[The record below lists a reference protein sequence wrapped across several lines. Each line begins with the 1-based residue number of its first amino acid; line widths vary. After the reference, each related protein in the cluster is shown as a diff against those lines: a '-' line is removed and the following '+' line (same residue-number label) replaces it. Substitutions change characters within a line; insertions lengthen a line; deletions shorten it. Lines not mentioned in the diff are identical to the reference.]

1 MEEYLKA
8 IRQQEAEVERMV
20 KEFCKGL
27 SDSVGKTD
35 TGFHLT
41 NNHPACGTISLS
53 TILDNSNRSL
63 SADYWMPDAQA
74 NAVNGALFRSKRA
87 TDVVDRVEKMLDTKK
102 AGDTPLNQQTLEVLK
117 GVMEE

>member
-1 MEEYLKA
+1 MEDYLKA

-53 TILDNSNRSL
+53 TVLDSSNRSL

-74 NAVNGALFRSKRA
+74 SAVQDVLSRSKRV
-87 TDVVDRVEKMLDTKK
+87 TDVVGRVEKMLDTKK
-102 AGDTPLNQQTLEVLK
+102 AGDVPLNQQTLDMLK

>member
-1 MEEYLKA
+1 MEDYLKA
-8 IRQQEAEVERMV
+8 IRKQEAEVERMV
-20 KEFCKGL
+20 KEFCEGL

-35 TGFHLT
+35 TGFHRT
-41 NNHPACGTISLS
+41 NDHPACGTISLS
-53 TILDNSNRSL
+53 TILGSSSRCL

-74 NAVNGALFRSKRA
+74 NAVNDVLSRSKRA

>member
-1 MEEYLKA
+1 MENNLKA
-8 IRQQEAEVERMV
+8 IRKQEAEVERMV
-20 KEFCKGL
+20 KEFCEGL

-35 TGFHLT
+35 TGFHRT
-41 NNHPACGTISLS
+41 NGHPACGTISMS
-53 TILDNSNRSL
+53 TILGSSSRCL

-74 NAVNGALFRSKRA
+74 NAVNGALSRSKRA

-102 AGDTPLNQQTLEVLK
+102 AGDTPLNQQTLDMLK